1 MAAHYFG
8 YMENNVTGRP
18 VAGGTVKV
26 YDSAPSNGG
35 SLVSIYTD
43 EALSDAIDQTSSPL
57 TTDQYGYYEFY
68 TSAAEGYL
76 VYLYNGETKKEI
88 DNVAFIG
95 GTVSTD
101 YTALA
106 ARVDKHDTVF
116 GLSASATSLG
126 TFTGSTITDNT
137 SVKVAL
143 QELETA
149 VELVNDNL
157 ADPDADRILFW
168 DDSAGAKAW
177 LTAST
182 GLTITG
188 TDLTVDQTALT
199 SVKPLESIT
208 LACSDETTAI
218 SATGTVLTFRVP
230 YAFTLTEVR
239 ASLNTACT
247 TGTFTVD
254 INEGG
259 TTILSTKLTI
269 DATEKTS
276 TTAAT
281 AAVIS
286 DSALADDA
294 EITVDIDDVGDSTAT
309 GMKVTLIGRRT

>member
-126 TFTGSTITDNT
+126 TFTGSTIADSS

-143 QELETA
+143 QALETA
-149 VELVNDNL
+149 VEIASDGL
-157 ADPDADRILFW
+157 ADPNADRILFW

-177 LTAST
+177 LTVGT
-182 GLTITG
+182 GLTISGTTLSSDAPTYAQDAAWTFNFSDAADALIYADEAMTLTQQATSGTG
-188 TDLTVDQTALT
+188 TIAYEKSTAAAPSTFASTSSPITLEAGAWLKVLAT
-199 SVKPLESIT
+199 SV
-208 LACSDETTAI
+208 TA
-218 SATGTVLTFRVP
+218 P
-230 YAFTLTEVR
+230 YAVHIKR
-239 ASLNTACT
+239 TA
-247 TGTFTVD
+247 
-254 INEGG
+254 
-259 TTILSTKLTI
+259 
-269 DATEKTS
+269 
-276 TTAAT
+276 
-281 AAVIS
+281 
-286 DSALADDA
+286 
-294 EITVDIDDVGDSTAT
+294 
-309 GMKVTLIGRRT
+309 